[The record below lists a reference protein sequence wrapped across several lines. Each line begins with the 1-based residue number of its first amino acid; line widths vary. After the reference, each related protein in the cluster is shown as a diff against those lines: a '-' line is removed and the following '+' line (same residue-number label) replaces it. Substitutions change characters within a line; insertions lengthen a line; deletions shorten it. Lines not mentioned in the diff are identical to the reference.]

1 MYIILMQISWPGP
14 FLVVA
19 LVFITVCSV
28 ILNYVNKQSILP
40 FDSTNSKENGRLR
53 RNWLL

>member
-28 ILNYVNKQSILP
+28 ILNSVNKQSILP